1 MITPTQLPGSL
12 STAERRALLAQL
24 LRQKAAE
31 GPVLLPLSYG
41 QRALWFLYQ
50 LAPHSAAY
58 NFAFALRLP
67 AAVDV
72 AALQHAL
79 QQMVDRHPALRT
91 TYTTHGGE
99 PVQEVQRAQRITLQQ
114 EDARHLGAA
123 AFADVLR
130 SSYQQPFDL
139 EHGPV
144 LRATLYTRAAADH
157 VLLLTV
163 HHIAFDLWS
172 LVILLQELFLVYA
185 ADAAGMPPPLPRLE
199 AQYGDYVQWQ
209 DSLLHGPRGDALW
222 TYWRQCLAGDLP
234 VMNLPTDRPHPPVQT
249 FAGAVQAFRLEAD
262 LTARLKQLARGEGVT
277 LFMVLMAAYQV
288 LLHRYSGQDDLL
300 VGTPMLGRSRPEH
313 RGLIGYFANPVVV
326 RSDLSGNPPFTT
338 YLQQVRQAV
347 IGAIEHQ
354 DFPFPLLVERLNLVR
369 DPARSP
375 LFQTL
380 FVLGKSQIGNDVQET
395 GALPLEPLPLAQQ
408 AGQFEL
414 QMEID
419 EVGDALFG
427 YLKYNTD
434 LFDAATIDQ
443 MAGHFQRL
451 VEGIVQDPACPIDT
465 LPLLSAAERQ
475 RIMLAWNATETPYP
489 LDRCLHEFIEDQVE
503 RTPDAPALICEETR
517 LSYAELNRRANQLA
531 HYLRRAGVGPETMV
545 GVCIVRSCEMVIS
558 LLAVLKAGGAYVPFD
573 PTYPRDHLA
582 FMVADSQ
589 VPVLLTQEKLRSSLP
604 PCAAQVIAVD
614 LAWPRIAQEAIA
626 NPPLCSGPH
635 NAAYMIYT
643 SGSTGR
649 PKGAINEHRGIVNRL
664 LWMQDAYRL
673 DASDRV
679 LQKTPFSFDVS
690 VWEFFWPLMTG
701 ACLVVAQ
708 PDGHRDPDYLVD
720 VIQQQQIT
728 TLHFVPSML
737 ETFLHAAHVERCT
750 SIRRVICSGEALAYE
765 LQARFFVRLDTELHN
780 LYGPTEAAVDVT
792 YWACRQRAARPV
804 VPIGRP
810 IANIQMYVLD
820 RYQQPVPAG
829 VPGEL
834 YIGGI
839 GVGRGYWNRPELTRE
854 RFLPDPFRTEPGAQ
868 LYRTGDLARFWPDGT
883 IEYLGRLDHQVKIR
897 GFRIEL
903 GEIETVLSTFPG
915 VRATVV
921 LAREDTPG
929 DRRLVAYLVSDDGAS
944 PSISQLRA
952 YLKERLPEYMV
963 PSAFIALPEL
973 PLTPNGKVNRRALP
987 APEGLRPT
995 LDSAFVAPRSELE
1008 CIIARHW
1015 QEVLGVPQ
1023 VGIHD
1028 NFFDLGGHSLRVA
1041 QLHRRLTEA
1050 LGRELPLTDLFAYP
1064 TVAALAAF
1072 LESPRIDTAVAG
1084 VDARVARQQAALGRQ
1099 KQRAQERRAQY
1110 G

>member
-1 MITPTQLPGSL
+1 
-12 STAERRALLAQL
+12 
-24 LRQKAAE
+24 
-31 GPVLLPLSYG
+31 
-41 QRALWFLYQ
+41 
-50 LAPHSAAY
+50 
-58 NFAFALRLP
+58 
-67 AAVDV
+67 
-72 AALQHAL
+72 
-79 QQMVDRHPALRT
+79 
-91 TYTTHGGE
+91 
-99 PVQEVQRAQRITLQQ
+99 
-114 EDARHLGAA
+114 
-123 AFADVLR
+123 
-130 SSYQQPFDL
+130 
-139 EHGPV
+139 
-144 LRATLYTRAAADH
+144 
-157 VLLLTV
+157 
-163 HHIAFDLWS
+163 
-172 LVILLQELFLVYA
+172 
-185 ADAAGMPPPLPRLE
+185 
-199 AQYGDYVQWQ
+199 
-209 DSLLHGPRGDALW
+209 
-222 TYWRQCLAGDLP
+222 
-234 VMNLPTDRPHPPVQT
+234 
-249 FAGAVQAFRLEAD
+249 
-262 LTARLKQLARGEGVT
+262 
-277 LFMVLMAAYQV
+277 MVLMAAYQV

-313 RGLIGYFANPVVV
+313 RGIIGYFANPVVV
-326 RSDLSGNPPFTT
+326 RSDLSGNPAFTT
-338 YLQQVRQAV
+338 YVQQVREAV

-354 DFPFPLLVERLNLVR
+354 DFPFPLLVERLNLAR

-380 FVLGKSQIGNDVQET
+380 FVLGKSQIGSEVD
-395 GALPLEPLPLAQQ
+395 GRDALPLDPLPLGQQ

-414 QMEID
+414 QLEID

-434 LFDAATIDQ
+434 LFDATTIDQ

-451 VEGIVQDPACPIDT
+451 VEGLVHDPACPIDN
-465 LPLLSAAERQ
+465 LPLLGAAERQ
-475 RIMLAWNATETPYP
+475 QIMLTWNATETPYP
-489 LDRCLHEFIEDQVE
+489 LDRCLHEFIEDQVA
-503 RTPDAPALICEETR
+503 RTPDAPVLIFEETCV
-517 LSYAELNRRANQLA
+517 SYAELNRHANQLA
-531 HYLRRAGVGPETMV
+531 HHLRRTGVGPETMV
-545 GVCIVRSCEMVIS
+545 GVCMERSYEMVIS

-589 VPVLLTQEKLRSSLP
+589 VPVLLTQEKLRPHLP
-604 PCAAQVIAVD
+604 TSTAQVIAVD
-614 LAWPRIAQEAIA
+614 TAWPQIAQESSA
-626 NPPLCSGPH
+626 NPPVCTGPH

-701 ACLVVAQ
+701 ACLVVAR
-708 PDGHRDPDYLVD
+708 PEGHRDPAYLVQI
-720 VIQQQQIT
+720 IQQHQIT

-765 LQARFFVRLDTELHN
+765 LQARFFARLDTELHN

-792 YWACRQRAARPV
+792 YWACQQPAARPV

-820 RYQQPVPAG
+820 RYQQPVPVG

-854 RFLPDPFRTEPGAQ
+854 RFLPDPFRDEPGAQ

-903 GEIETVLSTFPG
+903 GEIEMVLSTFPG

-921 LAREDTPG
+921 MAREDAPG
-929 DRRLVAYLVSDDGAS
+929 DRRLVAYLVSDEGVS

-952 YLKERLPEYMV
+952 YLKEQLPEYMV
-963 PSAFIALPEL
+963 PSAFVALPEL

-987 APEGLRPT
+987 APEDLRPT
-995 LDSAFVAPRSELE
+995 LDTAYVAPRSELE
-1008 CIIARHW
+1008 RTIARHW
-1015 QEVLGVPQ
+1015 QEVLGVPR

-1041 QLHRRLTEA
+1041 KLHRRLTEA

-1064 TVAALAAF
+1064 TVAALATY
-1072 LESPRIDTAVAG
+1072 LESPRIDTAAAG
-1084 VDARVARQQAALGRQ
+1084 VEARAARQQAALGRQ
-1099 KQRAQERRAQY
+1099 KQRAEERRAQY